1 MNMNTQIADP
11 IENEKPAD
19 NSAQFIRRLLK
30 RKTVAIGLFI
40 LLVFMLLALLAPW
53 ISPYSPY
60 KLSIVNRLKPPSEI
74 YWFGTDEFGR
84 DVFSRTIYAA
94 RLSLLVGLAVVT
106 LSSVI
111 GVTMGLLA
119 GFFPRLDAPIARLI
133 DAMMAFPDILLAIA
147 LVAAL
152 GPSLITVIVALSIV
166 YAPRLARI
174 VRASTLV
181 IRELP
186 YVEAAV
192 SMGIS
197 TPNIMR
203 RHVLRNLISP
213 IVVQATFLFASAML
227 AEAGLSFL
235 GLGVSPEIPT
245 WGTMIS
251 SGRQYIGQADWIT
264 LFPGIAIILSV
275 LSLQMVGDG
284 FRDLLDPRLK
294 KDL

>member
-1 MNMNTQIADP
+1 MAD
-11 IENEKPAD
+11 ITSTAQPAR
-19 NSAQFIRRLLK
+19 NPTILFIRRLLK
-30 RKTVAIGLFI
+30 RKTVAAGLI
-40 LLVFMLLALLAPW
+40 VLLVFVLLAVFAPM
-53 ISPYSPY
+53 IAPYSPS
-60 KLSIVNRLKPPSEI
+60 KLSIVNRLKPPSEL

-84 DVFSRTIYAA
+84 DVFSRTIYAG
-94 RLSLLVGLAVVT
+94 RLSLLVGAAVVV

-111 GVTMGLLA
+111 GITLGLLA
-119 GFFPRLDAPIARLI
+119 GFFQKLDTPIARLI

-152 GPSLITVIVALSIV
+152 GPSLTTVIIALSVV
-166 YAPRLARI
+166 YSPRLARI

-186 YVEAAV
+186 YVEAAKAL
-192 SMGIS
+192 GIS
-197 TPNIMR
+197 TFHIMT

-213 IVVQATFLFASAML
+213 ILVQCTFLFASAML

-251 SGRQYIGQADWIT
+251 AGRQYIGQADWMT
-264 LFPGIAIILSV
+264 YFPGFAIILSV

-284 FRDLLDPRLK
+284 LRDMLDPRLRR
-294 KDL
+294 DL

>member
-1 MNMNTQIADP
+1 MAD
-11 IENEKPAD
+11 ITSTAQPAR
-19 NSAQFIRRLLK
+19 NPTVLFIRRLLK
-30 RKTVAIGLFI
+30 RKTVAAGLI
-40 LLVFMLLALLAPW
+40 VLLIFVLLAVFAPM
-53 ISPYSPY
+53 IAPYSPS
-60 KLSIVNRLKPPSEI
+60 KLSIVNRLKPPSEL

-84 DVFSRTIYAA
+84 DVFSRTIFAG
-94 RLSLLVGLAVVT
+94 RLSLLVGAAVVALSALIGIT
-106 LSSVI
+106 L
-111 GVTMGLLA
+111 GLLA
-119 GFFPRLDAPIARLI
+119 GFFQKLDTPIARLI

-152 GPSLITVIVALSIV
+152 GPSLTTVIIALAVV
-166 YAPRLARI
+166 YSPRLARI

-186 YVEAAV
+186 YVEAAKAL
-192 SMGIS
+192 GIS
-197 TPNIMR
+197 TFHIMT

-213 IVVQATFLFASAML
+213 ILVQCTFLFASAML

-251 SGRQYIGQADWIT
+251 AGRQYIGQADWMT
-264 LFPGIAIILSV
+264 YFPGFAIILSV

-284 FRDLLDPRLK
+284 LRDMLDPRLRR
-294 KDL
+294 DL

>member
-1 MNMNTQIADP
+1 MAEIVTT
-11 IENEKPAD
+11 KPA
-19 NSAQFIRRLLK
+19 SSEGAKFFRRFLK
-30 RKTVAIGLFI
+30 RKTVALGLVVIVIF
-40 LLVFMLLALLAPW
+40 VLLAVFAPW
-53 ISPYSPY
+53 IAPYSPS

-84 DVFSRTIYAA
+84 DIFSRTIFAG
-94 RLSLLVGLAVVT
+94 RLSLLVGAAVVS
-106 LSSVI
+106 LSAII
-111 GVTMGLLA
+111 GVTLGLLA
-119 GFFPRLDAPIARLI
+119 GFFQKLDTPIARLI

-152 GPSLITVIVALSIV
+152 GPSLVTVIIALSIV
-166 YAPRLARI
+166 YSPRLARI

-186 YVEAAV
+186 YVEAAKAL
-192 SMGIS
+192 GIS
-197 TPNIMR
+197 TFHIMT

-213 IVVQATFLFASAML
+213 ILVQGTFLFASAML

-251 SGRQYIGQADWIT
+251 AGRQYVGQADWMT
-264 LFPGIAIILSV
+264 YFPGFAIILSV

-284 FRDLLDPRLK
+284 LRDMLDPRLR

>member
-1 MNMNTQIADP
+1 MAEIVTT
-11 IENEKPAD
+11 KPA
-19 NSAQFIRRLLK
+19 SSEGAKFFRRFLK
-30 RKTVAIGLFI
+30 RKTVALGLVVIVIFVM
-40 LLVFMLLALLAPW
+40 LAVFAPW
-53 ISPYSPY
+53 IAPYSPS

-84 DVFSRTIYAA
+84 DIFSRTIFAG
-94 RLSLLVGLAVVT
+94 RLSLLVGAAVVT
-106 LSSVI
+106 LSAII
-111 GVTMGLLA
+111 GVTLGLLA
-119 GFFPRLDAPIARLI
+119 GFFQRLDTPIARLI

-152 GPSLITVIVALSIV
+152 GPSLVTVIIALSIV
-166 YAPRLARI
+166 YSPRLARI

-186 YVEAAV
+186 YVEAAKAL
-192 SMGIS
+192 GIS
-197 TPNIMR
+197 TFHIMT

-213 IVVQATFLFASAML
+213 ILVQGTFLFASAML

-245 WGTMIS
+245 WGTMIA
-251 SGRQYIGQADWIT
+251 SGRQYIGQADWMT
-264 LFPGIAIILSV
+264 YFPGFAIILSV

-284 FRDLLDPRLK
+284 LRDMLDPRLR

>member
-1 MNMNTQIADP
+1 MAEIVTT
-11 IENEKPAD
+11 KPAM
-19 NSAQFIRRLLK
+19 SEGAKFFRRFVK
-30 RKTVAIGLFI
+30 RKTVAIGLAVIVIF
-40 LLVFMLLALLAPW
+40 VLLAVLAPW
-53 ISPYSPY
+53 IAPYSPS
-60 KLSIVNRLKPPSEI
+60 KLSIVNRLKPPGEI

-84 DVFSRTIYAA
+84 DIFSRTIYAG
-94 RLSLLVGLAVVT
+94 RLSLLVGAAVVS
-106 LSSVI
+106 LSAII
-111 GVTMGLLA
+111 GVTLGLLA
-119 GFFPRLDAPIARLI
+119 GFFQRLDTPIARLI

-152 GPSLITVIVALSIV
+152 GPSLVTVIIALSIV
-166 YAPRLARI
+166 YSPRLARI

-186 YVEAAV
+186 YVEAAKAL
-192 SMGIS
+192 GIS
-197 TPNIMR
+197 TFHIMT

-213 IVVQATFLFASAML
+213 ILVQGTFLFASAML

-245 WGTMIS
+245 WGTMIA
-251 SGRQYIGQADWIT
+251 SGRQYIGQADWMT
-264 LFPGIAIILSV
+264 YFPGFAIILSV

-284 FRDLLDPRLK
+284 LRDMLDPRLR

>member
-1 MNMNTQIADP
+1 MSNVGSPAI
-11 IENEKPAD
+11 IEA
-19 NSAQFIRRLLK
+19 SFVSRLVT
-30 RKTVAIGLFI
+30 RKTVMVGLLI
-40 LLVFMLLALLAPW
+40 LLIVAALAIQAPW
-53 ISPYSPY
+53 IAPYSPSR
-60 KLSIVNRLKPPSEI
+60 LSVVNRLKPPSGV

-84 DVFSRTIYAA
+84 DVFSRTIYAG
-94 RLSLLVGLAVVT
+94 RLSLLVGVSVVT
-106 LSSVI
+106 FAAVF
-111 GVTMGLLA
+111 GVTLGLVA
-119 GFFPRLDAPIARLI
+119 GFFRRLDTPIARII

-152 GPSLITVIVALSIV
+152 GPSLVTVIVALGIV
-166 YAPRLARI
+166 YTPRLARI

-186 YVEAAV
+186 YVEAARALGV
-192 SMGIS
+192 P
-197 TPNIMR
+197 TWRIMS
-203 RHVLRNLISP
+203 RHVLRNLMSP
-213 IVVQATFLFASAML
+213 ILVQGTFIFAYAML

-245 WGTMIS
+245 WGTMIAA
-251 SGRQYIGQADWIT
+251 GRQYIGQADWMT

-284 FRDLLDPRLK
+284 FRDLLDPRLR